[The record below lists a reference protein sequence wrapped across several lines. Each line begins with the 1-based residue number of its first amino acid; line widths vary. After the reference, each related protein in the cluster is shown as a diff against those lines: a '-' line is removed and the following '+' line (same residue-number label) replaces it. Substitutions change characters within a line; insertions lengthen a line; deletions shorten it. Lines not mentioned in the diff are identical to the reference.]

1 MFRDF
6 ISALKCKDLWVYLAW
21 YDVVAKYRRTSLG
34 PFWSII
40 ITAVSILCMAGL
52 GSILFKINIREF
64 LPYVACGMVVWAYM
78 NAIIMDSCGVF
89 LQSASL
95 LQNVR
100 LPILA
105 FTFRMFLRNTI
116 LFLHSLVILFAIL
129 IFTSRFSFSWLY
141 ILPAFLVFGI
151 NAISL
156 SIILGFFSARYRDI
170 IHMVQA
176 ILSIVILLTPIM
188 WKVEMLGEYSY
199 LAYANPFTHYIALFR
214 NPLLGQE
221 ISSLNY
227 LYVTI
232 ATILNLIVAR
242 YLYNRF
248 KNRLVFWL

>member
-1 MFRDF
+1 
-6 ISALKCKDLWVYLAW
+6 
-21 YDVVAKYRRTSLG
+21 
-34 PFWSII
+34 
-40 ITAVSILCMAGL
+40 
-52 GSILFKINIREF
+52 
-64 LPYVACGMVVWAYM
+64 MVVWAYM